1 MLTGRQRQ
9 PPRQLLLVLDVMS
22 NVRMESRPAKYGY
35 GRILMS
41 VDDVRELDPAICS
54 LLEVR
59 QHPYSHQLGGPHRR
73 RHLGLTLGGWLGR

>member
-35 GRILMS
+35 GRL
-41 VDDVRELDPAICS
+41 
-54 LLEVR
+54 
-59 QHPYSHQLGGPHRR
+59 
-73 RHLGLTLGGWLGR
+73 